1 MSEPHGLPH
10 QTPLYMGFSRQEYW
24 SGLPFPPGNLPNPG
38 IKPMSPASPV
48 LAGGFFTSEPPG
60 KPIYTYI
67 HTHTMMEYCS
77 IIKNEN
83 SPFATTWV
91 DLEGIML
98 SVRSQR
104 KTNTLYVITYMW
116 NLKKRGC
123 MYTYS
128 SLGEGNGCLLQYS
141 CLENPLDRWAWQA
154 TVHGV
159 TKNQT
164 QLRN

>member
-1 MSEPHGLPH
+1 
-10 QTPLYMGFSRQEYW
+10 
-24 SGLPFPPGNLPNPG
+24 
-38 IKPMSPASPV
+38 MSPASPV
-48 LAGGFFTSEPPG
+48 LAGGFFTTEPPG

-104 KTNTLYVITYMW
+104 KTNTLYVITYM
-116 NLKKRGC
+116 
-123 MYTYS
+123 
-128 SLGEGNGCLLQYS
+128 
-141 CLENPLDRWAWQA
+141 
-154 TVHGV
+154 
-159 TKNQT
+159 
-164 QLRN
+164 